1 MKFNDI
7 KIRESVSSGMA
18 QFFSLDTVRNVML
31 VSGGIM
37 VFVAGVIVYGVI
49 LNLREKSLSEMMN
62 RAGIEAINNPS
73 IIIDRKS
80 YVLELY
86 EDSLFIKS
94 YRVGFGRNVNKEKS
108 RDGDYATP
116 VGQYE
121 ICEIISEHDYHI
133 FFKINYPNVSDISD
147 GLRRGIISQKE
158 FDQLR
163 DELLYGV
170 CPQLHTKLGANIGI
184 HGIGRLNAIF
194 KNLPFVYNWTDGSIA
209 LSNENIDELLSVIKK
224 GTKVV
229 IK

>member
-1 MKFNDI
+1 MKFRKL
-7 KIRESVSSGMA
+7 KIPESFSSNLTNYL
-18 QFFSLDTVRNVML
+18 SLDTVRNVIL
-31 VSGGIM
+31 VSGGII
-37 VFVAGVIVYGVI
+37 VFITGVIVYGVI
-49 LNLREKSLSEMMN
+49 LNLREKSLTEMMN
-62 RAGIEAINNPS
+62 QVGIEAINNPN

-94 YRVGFGRNVNKEKS
+94 YRVSFGRNVNKEKS

-121 ICEIISEHDYHI
+121 VCEIITGHEYHI

-147 GLRRGIISQKE
+147 GLRRGQISQKE

-163 DELLYGV
+163 DELLYGD
-170 CPQLHTKLGANIGI
+170 CPRLNTKLGTNIGI

-194 KNLPFVYNWTDGSIA
+194 KNLPFVYNWTDGSVA
-209 LSNENIDELLSVIKK
+209 LSNENIDELFTVIRK
-224 GTKVV
+224 GIKVV